1 MRWEWVYI
9 FIQARI
15 TANVFSKPWNKSSYY
30 SMARLNVPNK
40 IHGNEMNETWMNE
53 TWSPK
58 FDMNKNQG
66 NPDKAY

>member
-1 MRWEWVYI
+1 
-9 FIQARI
+9 
-15 TANVFSKPWNKSSYY
+15 
-30 SMARLNVPNK
+30 MARLNVPNK